1 LIYFYLSKY
10 GLTVTC
16 QETKKVSHRD
26 KQLDKKDHSKRF
38 EEVLQDSIDEA
49 FSSLG
54 EAVKTS
60 IYFHLEHKF
69 LITRRDIPLRIEDF
83 CNALEQIFGLGAKHL
98 ELLIMKNLYEKVN
111 CLYRW
116 EGPKWLVPDLTF
128 KKYVELIRISC
139 DEDKIGTVEVIVD
152 AGEPQEQPA

>member
-1 LIYFYLSKY
+1 
-10 GLTVTC
+10 
-16 QETKKVSHRD
+16 
-26 KQLDKKDHSKRF
+26 LDKKNHYKKF
-38 EEVLQDSIDEA
+38 EDVLQDSIDEA

-69 LITRRDIPLRIEDF
+69 LITRQDIPRRIEDF
-83 CNALEQIFGLGAKHL
+83 SDALERIFGLGAKHL

-111 CLYRW
+111 CSYRW

-128 KKYVELIRISC
+128 KKYVELIRIGY
-139 DEDKIGTVEVIVD
+139 DYEEKIGTVEVMVD
-152 AGEPQEQPA
+152 AGEQQEQRA

>member
-1 LIYFYLSKY
+1 
-10 GLTVTC
+10 
-16 QETKKVSHRD
+16 
-26 KQLDKKDHSKRF
+26 LDKKYNSKKF

-54 EAVKTS
+54 EAVRAS

-69 LITRRDIPLRIEDF
+69 LITKQDIPWRIKDF
-83 CNALEQIFGLGAKHL
+83 SDALERIFGLGARHL

-128 KKYVELIRISC
+128 KEYVELVRIGYAA
-139 DEDKIGTVEVIVD
+139 EEKIGTVEVVVD
-152 AGEPQEQPA
+152 AGEQQEQPA

>member
-1 LIYFYLSKY
+1 MDNKN
-10 GLTVTC
+10 
-16 QETKKVSHRD
+16 
-26 KQLDKKDHSKRF
+26 HSKKF

-49 FSSLG
+49 LSSLG

-69 LITRRDIPLRIEDF
+69 LIARQDIPFRIEDF
-83 CNALEQIFGLGAKHL
+83 SDALEKIFGLGAKRL

-116 EGPKWLVPDLTF
+116 EGPEWLVPDLTF
-128 KKYVELIRISC
+128 KKYVELIRIGYN
-139 DEDKIGTVEVIVD
+139 DGDRIGTVEIIVD
-152 AGEPQEQPA
+152 AGEQQEQPA

>member
-1 LIYFYLSKY
+1 MDRKI
-10 GLTVTC
+10 
-16 QETKKVSHRD
+16 
-26 KQLDKKDHSKRF
+26 HSKTF

-49 FSSLG
+49 LSSLG

-69 LITRRDIPLRIEDF
+69 LIKRQDIPLRIEDF
-83 CNALEQIFGLGAKHL
+83 SDALERIFGLGAKHL
-98 ELLIMKNLYEKVN
+98 ELLIMKNLNEKVN

-128 KKYVELIRISC
+128 KKYVELTRISY
-139 DEDKIGTVEVIVD
+139 DAKEEIGTVEVIVD
-152 AGEPQEQPA
+152 EGEPQEQPA

>member
-1 LIYFYLSKY
+1 MNKKYSSK
-10 GLTVTC
+10 
-16 QETKKVSHRD
+16 K
-26 KQLDKKDHSKRF
+26 F

-54 EAVKTS
+54 EAVKAS

-69 LITRRDIPLRIEDF
+69 MIARQDIPWRIKDF
-83 CNALEQIFGLGAKHL
+83 SDALERIFGLGAKHL

-128 KKYVELIRISC
+128 KEYVELIRVGYVV
-139 DEDKIGTVEVIVD
+139 EEKIGTVEVIVD
-152 AGEPQEQPA
+152 AGEQQER

>member
-1 LIYFYLSKY
+1 MKR
-10 GLTVTC
+10 
-16 QETKKVSHRD
+16 KKSGCRD
-26 KQLDKKDHSKRF
+26 KQLSKKSHSKKF

-69 LITRRDIPLRIEDF
+69 LITRQDIPCRIEDF
-83 CNALEQIFGLGAKHL
+83 SDALERIFGLGAKQL

-128 KKYVELIRISC
+128 KKYIELIRIGY
-139 DEDKIGTVEVIVD
+139 DDDGKIGTVEVIVD
-152 AGEPQEQPA
+152 AGEQQEQRA

>member
-1 LIYFYLSKY
+1 
-10 GLTVTC
+10 
-16 QETKKVSHRD
+16 
-26 KQLDKKDHSKRF
+26 LDKKHDSKKF
-38 EEVLQDSIDEA
+38 EDLLQGSIDDA

-54 EAVKTS
+54 EPVRMA

-69 LITRRDIPLRIEDF
+69 LIARQDIPFRVEDF
-83 CNALEQIFGLGAKHL
+83 SNALERIFGLGAKHL
-98 ELLIMKNLYEKVN
+98 ELLIMKNLFEKIN
-111 CLYRW
+111 CLYKW

-128 KKYVELIRISC
+128 KKYVELMRISY

>member
-1 LIYFYLSKY
+1 LNKKYSSK
-10 GLTVTC
+10 
-16 QETKKVSHRD
+16 K
-26 KQLDKKDHSKRF
+26 F

-54 EAVKTS
+54 EAVKAS

-69 LITRRDIPLRIEDF
+69 MIARQDIPWRIKDF
-83 CNALEQIFGLGAKHL
+83 SDALERIFGLGAKHL

-128 KKYVELIRISC
+128 KEYVELIRVGYVV
-139 DEDKIGTVEVIVD
+139 EEKIGTVEVIVD
-152 AGEPQEQPA
+152 AGEQQEQ

>member
-1 LIYFYLSKY
+1 
-10 GLTVTC
+10 
-16 QETKKVSHRD
+16 
-26 KQLDKKDHSKRF
+26 LDNKNHSKKF

-49 FSSLG
+49 LSSLG

-69 LITRRDIPLRIEDF
+69 LIARQDIPFRIEDF
-83 CNALEQIFGLGAKHL
+83 SDALEKIFGLGAKRL

-116 EGPKWLVPDLTF
+116 EGPEWLVPDLTF
-128 KKYVELIRISC
+128 KKYVELIRIGYN
-139 DEDKIGTVEVIVD
+139 DGDRIGTVEIIVD
-152 AGEPQEQPA
+152 AGEQQEQPA

>member
-1 LIYFYLSKY
+1 MDNKN
-10 GLTVTC
+10 
-16 QETKKVSHRD
+16 
-26 KQLDKKDHSKRF
+26 HSKKF

-49 FSSLG
+49 LSSLG

-69 LITRRDIPLRIEDF
+69 LIARQDIPFRIEDF
-83 CNALEQIFGLGAKHL
+83 SDALEKIFGLGAKHL

-116 EGPKWLVPDLTF
+116 EGPAWLVPDLTF
-128 KKYVELIRISC
+128 KKYVELIRIGYN
-139 DEDKIGTVEVIVD
+139 DGDRIGTVEIIVD
-152 AGEPQEQPA
+152 AGEQQEQPA